1 MTGIYWSA
9 GEARVKTF
17 SSASKGGAK
26 GTETI
31 LKVEL
36 SVSDHYALGALLEQ
50 LTEIVRNQTRAAEA
64 AKTEKTVKSSKPL
77 ALPAP
82 TLRIR
87 DMREER
93 E

>member
-1 MTGIYWSA
+1 MTGIFWSA
-9 GEARVKTF
+9 GEASVKTF
-17 SSASKGGAK
+17 SSASKGGSK

-36 SVSDHYALGALLEQ
+36 SVSDHYALGSLLEQ
-50 LTEIVRNQTRAAEA
+50 LTEIARNQTREA
-64 AKTEKTVKSSKPL
+64 AAAKDEKTAKRSKPL

-82 TLRIR
+82 ALRIM
-87 DMREER
+87 DMREDR